1 MPTYNEL
8 ANAALSRYD
17 SGDIEGAKR
26 LKEQAL
32 AQQQYDTLEQQALS
46 AFDSGDVETAKDLK
60 AQALETIAPYETST
74 FTDVGRGVLVAP
86 VTVAQGISEM
96 AALGLDFS
104 LGTEY
109 SRPVTEAFEGFK
121 REYDL
126 DPKTAAGEVTEE
138 LLGFG
143 LGFIPIAGWLGRAN
157 SVAKVGSK
165 TSALK
170 KGGATSKFFKS
181 AERFG
186 ESAAGRKLLKSRAGL
201 IGSTALATGGYE
213 TIVTPDGRATMA
225 DAFDVVP
232 FLQTVDTSEMQGSDL
247 LYNRLSNKLR
257 RGIEGGLAS
266 LTFDVGLPV
275 LGAGA
280 RALGTVPG
288 VSEAASATA
297 RASSTIFKT
306 VTEQIGKIP
315 GAGTAKNFFK
325 AQLTA
330 TGMKFAPL
338 FEEILDVD
346 AIGATAQRTALNF
359 YKDFEDATGQFMTV
373 IDAPKLS
380 KKKRAQIDKDM
391 YQFLTVANSNALD
404 GYKPAV
410 KKSAQRLLDLDLDYQ
425 NKIFKELEERVAAN
439 PNNLDLKRALKDVAE
454 HKASTAGFLRRRFK
468 QYDDSGN
475 FFKELDLEGPAF
487 KAAYKEIRATLESK
501 NLPVRPST
509 PVQKLQK
516 GKGPALSEKQ
526 KADLSDANR
535 IAAET
540 NENLLRTL
548 QSQKAALPLGSD
560 TTLLDDAIQA
570 AQREKA
576 RVQKPSPISNT
587 VVLQKVPYTSEEL
600 DQIATD
606 KLYEYI
612 GLSGAKDLPEAKKML
627 TELQKK
633 NAQGKREL
641 INEGRTVD
649 IADNMFIERIEDL
662 DQMPALLALKGEI
675 VDPKRV
681 YINTISDMAN
691 TLAGLNFY
699 KNAAGTFGID
709 MQSALR
715 AIDKGELPPI
725 IKESRDQGT
734 GANPANTV
742 AMARSG
748 VSNTPDMAIVK
759 NNDERLRNL
768 GYVRLGADESGD
780 ISGGGFQGFGGK
792 FADLTGAYVRP
803 EVKEA
808 LTTPARMG
816 LDGMGQAAAIGA
828 TLKGQAQR
836 MAIVPNV
843 VSQVRNIY
851 GNLMYL
857 AGNGNLG
864 RDSDF
869 VDTFRLIAANVE
881 HMDDAGFKKFADEL
895 GALGVMDTSLVTSAL
910 REYKD
915 FAQKFSVS
923 GKVSN
928 VFEGATRAIP
938 FMRQFEAMYSDS
950 DSFFKLMAVFAEQSK
965 MANALGKAGLDINDA
980 MSLPVGF
987 RAALAENLMEAGL
1000 AKRAGSLTR
1009 ENSANNLLLTMAG
1022 DTVKDTMPVYTRI
1035 GKAIRQL
1042 DAIPIFG
1049 NFTSFASE
1057 NIRNSYNT
1065 MNRGMKE
1072 LSFKASDKL
1081 IKKIGK
1087 EKATILERQI
1097 RGMGSQRLMSFLA
1110 VSAATPAAVTKASML
1125 ATGTSQEEMDAAES
1139 QVADFYQG
1147 HALGVI
1153 SNDKRGNIQLFD
1165 QSFVNPYGFVRDPI
1179 INALRTYERKGELNA
1194 SEVEQLTAASWAGV
1208 TGYLEPF
1215 GSESIIFERA
1225 RDVFPSSW
1233 LGRGGETQT
1242 GSRVYQDGESLG
1254 EKVSQGVAHIL
1265 GAYIP
1270 GYGRMFAEERG
1281 GKLEYGRL
1289 TRGVAGIPG
1298 SRGQEYTGKEELAR
1312 ALTGFT
1318 PITLNLRTDFGFKGG
1333 EYLPLRSSAKSVA
1346 TRAIKSADSTVE
1358 EMTGAW
1364 DTYLDNLYR
1373 EQSKLYYNVQQA
1385 RKLNASDTDLR
1396 RQLKSSGLG
1405 TAEIGAI
1412 MRGEFWPGLATKEL
1426 IIEVRKDMR
1435 NEDRAPRV
1443 VKDIPFGE
1451 FNQRSNEMRNR
1462 PLSPQIAVQEREAR
1476 LEARDARRTQETDA
1490 AMANTTTVEEPE
1502 VQVPVQQAAPQPQP
1516 PAPQPTQ
1523 SFFDTATSAV
1533 SGEVSDLYDR
1543 ARVAVPSLFGDRRN
1557 QEIIDRSNRPGQ

>member
-26 LKEQAL
+26 LKKQAL
-32 AQQQYDTLEQQALS
+32 AQQQYDTLEQQAFS

-143 LGFIPIAGWLGRAN
+143 LGFIPIAGWLGRAS

-170 KGGATSKFFKS
+170 KGRATSKFFKS

-186 ESAAGRKLLKSRAGL
+186 DSAAGRKLLKSRAGL
-201 IGSTALATGGYE
+201 IGSTALATAGYE

-232 FLQTVDTSEMQGSDL
+232 FLQTVDTSEMQ
-247 LYNRLSNKLR
+247 LR

-280 RALGTVPG
+280 RALGTVPV
-288 VSEAASATA
+288 VSEVASATA

-315 GAGTAKNFFK
+315 GAGTAKNFLK

-346 AIGATAQRTALNF
+346 AVGATAQRTALNF

-410 KKSAQRLLDLDLDYQ
+410 KKSAQRLLKLDLDYQ
-425 NKIFKELEERVAAN
+425 DKIFKELEERVAAN

-454 HKASTAGFLRRRFK
+454 HKASTAGFLRRRFR

-487 KAAYKEIRATLESK
+487 KAAYKEVRATLESK
-501 NLPVRPST
+501 NLPIRPST

-516 GKGPALSEKQ
+516 SKGPALSEKQ
-526 KADLSDANR
+526 KAELSDANR

-540 NENLLRTL
+540 NENLLRSL

-576 RVQKPSPISNT
+576 RVQKPGPISNT

-633 NAQGKREL
+633 NDQGKREL

-699 KNAAGTFGID
+699 KNAAGTFGTD
-709 MQSALR
+709 MQSAL
-715 AIDKGELPPI
+715 AKIDKGELPSI
-725 IKESRDQGT
+725 IKEFKQTSGNS
-734 GANPANTV
+734 AYPTV
-742 AMARSG
+742 SQARSG
-748 VSNTPDMAIVK
+748 VDLPLGKVIKNT
-759 NNDERLRNL
+759 DERLRNL
-768 GYVRLGADESGD
+768 GYVRLGADESGE

-836 MAIVPNV
+836 MAIVPNI

-987 RAALAENLMEAGL
+987 RAELAQNLMDAGL
-1000 AKRAGSLTR
+1000 AKRAGSLTQ

-1072 LSFKASDKL
+1072 LAFKASDKL
-1081 IKKIGK
+1081 IEKIGK

-1225 RDVFPSSW
+1225 RDVLPSSW

-1385 RKLNASDTDLR
+1385 RKLNASDTVLR
-1396 RQLKSSGLG
+1396 QQLKSSGLG
-1405 TAEIGAI
+1405 TAEIAAI

-1451 FNQRSNEMRNR
+1451 FNQRSNEVRNR

-1476 LEARDARRTQETDA
+1476 LEARDARRTQEMDA
-1490 AMANTTTVEEPE
+1490 AMANTIPVEEPE
-1502 VQVPVQQAAPQPQP
+1502 VQVPVQQVAPQPQP
-1516 PAPQPTQ
+1516 QSPAPQSTQ

-1543 ARVAVPSLFGDRRN
+1543 AREAVPSLFGDRRN
-1557 QEIIDRSNRPGQ
+1557 QEIIDRSNRAGQ

>member
-26 LKEQAL
+26 LKKQAL
-32 AQQQYDTLEQQALS
+32 AQQQYDTLEQQAFS

-60 AQALETIAPYETST
+60 AQALETIAPYKTST

-143 LGFIPIAGWLGRAN
+143 LGFIPIAGWLGRAS

-170 KGGATSKFFKS
+170 KGRATSKFFKS

-186 ESAAGRKLLKSRAGL
+186 DSAAGRKLLKSRAGL
-201 IGSTALATGGYE
+201 IGSTALATAGYE

-280 RALGTVPG
+280 RALGTVPV
-288 VSEAASATA
+288 VSEVASATA

-346 AIGATAQRTALNF
+346 AVGATAQRTALNF

-410 KKSAQRLLDLDLDYQ
+410 KKSAQRLLKLDLDYQ
-425 NKIFKELEERVAAN
+425 DKIFKELEERVAAN

-454 HKASTAGFLRRRFK
+454 HKASTAGFLRRRFR

-487 KAAYKEIRATLESK
+487 KAAYKEVRATLESK
-501 NLPVRPST
+501 NLPIRPST

-516 GKGPALSEKQ
+516 SKGPALSEKQ
-526 KADLSDANR
+526 KAELSDANR

-540 NENLLRTL
+540 NENLLRSL

-576 RVQKPSPISNT
+576 RVQKPGPISNT

-633 NAQGKREL
+633 NDQGKREL

-699 KNAAGTFGID
+699 KNAAGTFGTD
-709 MQSALR
+709 MQSAL
-715 AIDKGELPPI
+715 AKIDKGELPSI
-725 IKESRDQGT
+725 IKEFKQTSGNS
-734 GANPANTV
+734 AYPTV
-742 AMARSG
+742 SQARSG
-748 VSNTPDMAIVK
+748 VDLPLGKVIKNT
-759 NNDERLRNL
+759 DERLRNL
-768 GYVRLGADESGD
+768 GYVRLGADESGE

-836 MAIVPNV
+836 MAIVPNI

-987 RAALAENLMEAGL
+987 RAELAQNLMDAGL
-1000 AKRAGSLTR
+1000 AKRAGSLTQ

-1072 LSFKASDKL
+1072 LAFKASDKL
-1081 IKKIGK
+1081 IEKIGK

-1225 RDVFPSSW
+1225 RDVLPSSW

-1385 RKLNASDTDLR
+1385 RKLNASDTVLR
-1396 RQLKSSGLG
+1396 QQLKSSGLG
-1405 TAEIGAI
+1405 TAEIAAI

-1451 FNQRSNEMRNR
+1451 FNQRSNEVRNR

-1476 LEARDARRTQETDA
+1476 LEARDARRTQEMDA
-1490 AMANTTTVEEPE
+1490 AMANTIPVEEPE
-1502 VQVPVQQAAPQPQP
+1502 VQVPVQQVAPQPQP
-1516 PAPQPTQ
+1516 QSPAPQSTQ

-1543 ARVAVPSLFGDRRN
+1543 AREAVPSLFGDRRN
-1557 QEIIDRSNRPGQ
+1557 QEIIDRSNRAGQ

>member
-1 MPTYNEL
+1 MPTFGEL
-8 ANAALSRYD
+8 EQAAISRYE

-26 LKEQAL
+26 LKKQAL
-32 AQQQYDTLEQQALS
+32 AQQEHELIAGQAIA
-46 AFDSGDVETAKDLK
+46 AFENGDVETAKDLK

-143 LGFIPIAGWLGRAN
+143 LGFIPIAGWLGRAS

-170 KGGATSKFFKS
+170 KGRATSKFFKS

-186 ESAAGRKLLKSRAGL
+186 DSAAGRKLLKSRAGL
-201 IGSTALATGGYE
+201 IGSTALATAGYE

-280 RALGTVPG
+280 RALGTVPV
-288 VSEAASATA
+288 VSEVASATA

-315 GAGTAKNFFK
+315 GAGTAKNFLK

-346 AIGATAQRTALNF
+346 AVGATAQRTALNF

-380 KKKRAQIDKDM
+380 KKKRAQSDKDM

-410 KKSAQRLLDLDLDYQ
+410 KKSAQRLLKLDLDYQ
-425 NKIFKELEERVAAN
+425 DKIFKELEERVAAN

-454 HKASTAGFLRRRFK
+454 HKASTAGFLRRRFR

-487 KAAYKEIRATLESK
+487 KAAYKEVRATLESK
-501 NLPVRPST
+501 NLPIRPST

-516 GKGPALSEKQ
+516 SKGPALSEKQ
-526 KADLSDANR
+526 KAELSDANR

-540 NENLLRTL
+540 NENLLRSL

-576 RVQKPSPISNT
+576 RVQKPGPISNT

-633 NAQGKREL
+633 NDQGKREL

-699 KNAAGTFGID
+699 KNAAGTFGTD
-709 MQSALR
+709 MQSAL
-715 AIDKGELPPI
+715 AKIDKGELPSI
-725 IKESRDQGT
+725 IKEFKQTSGNS
-734 GANPANTV
+734 AYPTV
-742 AMARSG
+742 SQARSG
-748 VSNTPDMAIVK
+748 VDLPLGKVIKNT
-759 NNDERLRNL
+759 DERLRNL
-768 GYVRLGADESGD
+768 GYVRLGADESGE

-836 MAIVPNV
+836 MAIVPNI

-987 RAALAENLMEAGL
+987 RAELAQNLMDAGL
-1000 AKRAGSLTR
+1000 AKRAGSLTQ

-1072 LSFKASDKL
+1072 LAFKASDKL
-1081 IKKIGK
+1081 IEKIGK

-1225 RDVFPSSW
+1225 RDVLPSSW

-1385 RKLNASDTDLR
+1385 RKLNASDTVLR
-1396 RQLKSSGLG
+1396 QQLKSSGLG
-1405 TAEIGAI
+1405 TAEIAAI

-1426 IIEVRKDMR
+1426 IVEVRKDMR

-1451 FNQRSNEMRNR
+1451 FNQRSNEVRNR

-1476 LEARDARRTQETDA
+1476 LEARDARRTQEMDA
-1490 AMANTTTVEEPE
+1490 AMANTIPVEEPE
-1502 VQVPVQQAAPQPQP
+1502 VQVPVQQVAPQPQP
-1516 PAPQPTQ
+1516 QSPAPQSTQ

-1543 ARVAVPSLFGDRRN
+1543 AREAVPSLFGDRRN
-1557 QEIIDRSNRPGQ
+1557 QEIIDRSNRAGQ